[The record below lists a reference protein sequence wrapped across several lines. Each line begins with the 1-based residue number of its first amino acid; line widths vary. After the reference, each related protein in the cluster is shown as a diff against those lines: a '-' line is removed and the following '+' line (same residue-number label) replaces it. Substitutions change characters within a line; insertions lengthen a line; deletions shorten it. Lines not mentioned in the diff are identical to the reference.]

1 MEAQWQLQY
10 VTKQTLAQGANQPRL
25 GPGVKKCSNPPSRAR
40 EPLTQHLQAD
50 DESERNCRRFG
61 GAGKPVDHE
70 LEGDRPKS
78 NQCRSDES
86 QQHSGGEA
94 NFDESIGFTP
104 NECNHLAKIA
114 QTTFRLS
121 SLHVGNPRLPN
132 EEAQA

>member
-10 VTKQTLAQGANQPRL
+10 VTKQTLAQGANHALL
-25 GPGVKKCSNPPSRAR
+25 GSRVETCSREKKSSNPPGCAR
-40 EPLTQHLQAD
+40 EPLTQHEQAD

-86 QQHSGGEA
+86 QQQSGGEA
-94 NFDESIGFTP
+94 NFDE
-104 NECNHLAKIA
+104 
-114 QTTFRLS
+114 
-121 SLHVGNPRLPN
+121 
-132 EEAQA
+132 